1 MSSELSNID
10 TLVLSG
16 GSIKGYAYIG
26 VFKKLDECG
35 IIQNIKRISACSS
48 GAIFGLLVVLKYS
61 YSEMMELLNKIKNLS
76 IYNFNI
82 KSFLTDHG
90 FDDFA
95 NIKSVIMLIMEGKGL
110 SIDTTFTKLY
120 EYNNVELI
128 INSTCLTSKK
138 TEYFSVFNYPN
149 MPIIDAIQ
157 MSTAIPF
164 IYTYVKFND
173 KYYVDGGVLDNLPI
187 SYSDSIDKSKILAVL
202 LIDSNSNQSNNEQ
215 IVSTNLNLSQYLN
228 LLINCIISNQ
238 NSLKT
243 DKLHE
248 YNVIK
253 IFCNINIF
261 SYPIETH
268 TIDSLIK
275 CGYHQTNCYLSYF
288 IRKKNNIELLK
299 KKIHIKIKK

>member
-1 MSSELSNID
+1 MSGEFSDID

-26 VFKKLDECG
+26 VFKKLDELG
-35 IIQNIKRISACSS
+35 IISNIKKISACSS
-48 GAIFGLLVVLKYS
+48 GAIFALLVVLKYS
-61 YSEMMELLNKIKNLS
+61 YSEMIELLNKIKNLS

-82 KSFLTDHG
+82 TSFLTDFG

-95 NIKSVIMLIMEGKGL
+95 NIKSIITLILESKNL
-110 SIDTTFTKLY
+110 QINTTFAKLH
-120 EYNNVELI
+120 EYNDIEFI

-138 TEYFSVFNYPN
+138 TEYFSVLNYPN

-164 IYTYVKFND
+164 IYTYVKFNN

-187 SYSDSIDKSKILAVL
+187 SFDDNVDKSKILAVL
-202 LIDSNSNQSNNEQ
+202 LVDSNHSNDKQLESQN
-215 IVSTNLNLSQYLN
+215 INLSQYVN

-238 NSLKT
+238 YSFKIP
-243 DKLHE
+243 KLNE
-248 YNVIK
+248 FNVIK

-275 CGYHQTNCYLSYF
+275 CGYYQTNCYLSYF
-288 IRKKNNIELLK
+288 TQKKNNKVLSK
-299 KKIHIKIKK
+299 KKIHIRFKK